1 GQQAEM
7 HERLNEFS
15 AELARAHVARAE
27 QEQRVRYLESLQK
40 TSEGR
45 NTAPPALVALEA
57 KRAEMIG
64 RYRADSERMKAMD
77 EEIARLRAALAGYD
91 GVAGVDATAG
101 GRGRGGGLAG
111 GGGERGGGA
120 EGQGGSARAGKGPL
134 PERARVHR
142 RADPRPPPPRAPG
155 QARRG
160 GLPFV
165 RPDGRGVARVER
177 ARTEQA
183 PAPADHR

>member
-27 QEQRVRYLESLQK
+27 QQQRVRYLESLQK

-77 EEIARLRAALAGYD
+77 EEIARLRSSLARYD
-91 GVAGVDATAG
+91 GVAGDATAGAGASGSSVLAARDSLEGVEGKEG
-101 GRGRGGGLAG
+101 GRGRG
-111 GGGERGGGA
+111 EGA
-120 EGQGGSARAGKGPL
+120 CPSPAAVIHAQD
-134 PERARVHR
+134 PELT
-142 RADPRPPPPRAPG
+142 PP
-155 QARRG
+155 
-160 GLPFV
+160 
-165 RPDGRGVARVER
+165 
-177 ARTEQA
+177 
-183 PAPADHR
+183 